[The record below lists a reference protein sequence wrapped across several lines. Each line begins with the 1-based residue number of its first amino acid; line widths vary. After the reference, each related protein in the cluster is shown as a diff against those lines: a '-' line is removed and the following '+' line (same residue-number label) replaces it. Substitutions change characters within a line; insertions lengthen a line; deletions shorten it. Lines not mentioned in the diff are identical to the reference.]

1 MTSNKQRL
9 NGNFGVTV
17 TLLMSLAI
25 TLAVNFVGLNDSN
38 AAAGGVVTMAMRG
51 EPPVLD
57 HTIRIDQDSQFV
69 LGHLMEGLVREKN
82 GKIIAGIAEKW
93 KIDDKEATFWLR
105 KNAVWSDGSPITAK
119 DFVWTVKV
127 TLDPKTASE
136 YSFIMYPIKNAEAVN
151 KGEKKPEELG
161 VTAVDDYT
169 LKFTFERPTGYFLN
183 LAAFTSYFPIK
194 EEFYKAQKGKYA
206 ANAENMLFSGPFK
219 LTKWVHGASLK
230 LEKNDKYWNA
240 KDIKLAGIDIPYITP
255 DNNTIFSLFK
265 NNKIDMVAIMGKDDI
280 PNATKERMK
289 LEKFSDGSVFYALFN
304 MRDGRIT
311 KNLNLRKAI
320 AAVFNSKEYMDKV
333 VGIPGTPAAPGLIPS
348 FMKGVSKSFRK
359 EYPRS
364 VAKPDIAAA
373 KKYLEAAK
381 KELGLT
387 TMPSIVWLTQDTPL
401 AARESEY
408 FQALLKRT
416 LGIDLKVDKQIFKQR
431 LAKMTSGDFD
441 IVSAGWGPDYD
452 DPMTFADLFASWNAN
467 NNGEYKNPKYDELVR
482 KAMGTSDQ
490 KVRMNAMAEAEKIML
505 DEVGMLPLYERIQM
519 YTINKKLSG
528 VIRRA
533 IGFDPD
539 LTSAVIK

>member
-1 MTSNKQRL
+1 MKKINKQRL
-9 NGNFGVTV
+9 NGIFGVTLA
-17 TLLMSLAI
+17 LLIGL
-25 TLAVNFVGLNDSN
+25 TVNLVGLNDSN
-38 AAAGGVVTMAMRG
+38 AATGGTVTMAMRG

-82 GKIIAGIAEKW
+82 GKIVAGIAESW
-93 KIDDKEATFWLR
+93 KIDDKKATFKLR
-105 KNAVWSDGSPITAK
+105 KNAVWSNGTPITAK
-119 DFVWTVKV
+119 DFVWNVKV

-136 YSFIMYPIKNAEAVN
+136 YSFIMYPIKNAEEIN
-151 KGEKKPEELG
+151 KGKKSADELG
-161 VTAVDDYT
+161 AKAIDDYT
-169 LKFTFERPTGYFLN
+169 LEFTFERPTGYFLN
-183 LAAFTSYFPIK
+183 LAAFTSYFPIN
-194 EEFYKAQKGKYA
+194 EEFYKAQNGKYA

-230 LEKNDKYWNA
+230 LEKNEKYWNA

-265 NNKIDMVAIMGKDDI
+265 NNKIDLIAIMGKDDI
-280 PNATKERMK
+280 PNAQKERMK
-289 LEKFSDGSVFYALFN
+289 LEKFSDGSTFYALMN
-304 MRDGRIT
+304 MREGRIT

-320 AAVFNSKEYMDKV
+320 AAVFNPKEYMDKV
-333 VGIPGTPAAPGLIPS
+333 VGIPGTPAATGLIPG
-348 FMKGVSKSFRK
+348 FMKGVKASFRK
-359 EYPRS
+359 EYPRP
-364 VAKPDIAAA
+364 ALKPDVAAA

-441 IVSAGWGPDYD
+441 ICSAGWGPDYD
-452 DPMTFADLFASWNAN
+452 DPMTFADLFASFNAN
-467 NNGEYKNPKYDELVR
+467 NNGKYENAKYDDLVR
-482 KAMGTSDQ
+482 KAMATSNQ
-490 KVRMNAMAEAEKIML
+490 KVRMDAMAEAEKIML
-505 DEVGMLPLYERIQM
+505 DDVGMIPLYERIQM
-519 YTINKKLSG
+519 YTIGPKLNG
-528 VIRRA
+528 VVRRA

-539 LTSAVIK
+539 LTGASVK